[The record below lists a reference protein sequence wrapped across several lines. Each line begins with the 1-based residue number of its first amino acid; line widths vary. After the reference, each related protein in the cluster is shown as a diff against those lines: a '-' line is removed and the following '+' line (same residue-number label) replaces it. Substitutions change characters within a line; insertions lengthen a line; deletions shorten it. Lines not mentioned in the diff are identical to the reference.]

1 MNIAFT
7 YNVRHFDPLK
17 NRQKAEEEAE
27 FDSPKTI
34 RDIKNSLESLGHKV
48 FLVEANKKAYLK
60 FKKLKPKIDL
70 VFNYAE
76 GIYGKDREAQ
86 IPAMLE
92 MLEIPYTGD
101 SPLSYA
107 IGLNKVKTKEI
118 LAYHGILTPK
128 WQVFKTGKEK
138 ISKKLKFP
146 LLVKPQAEGSSKGIF
161 SRNLVKNERE
171 LRKIVR
177 EEIKKYKQ
185 PALVEKFLQG
195 REFTVAVLGTPPRVL
210 PIIEVKFDELP
221 KGMPK
226 FDHYEA
232 KWIYDNP
239 KFKADPLVCPAK
251 ISKKLEKKIKESVLK
266 AFEIL
271 EMADW
276 ARFDIRLDKKG
287 RPNILEVNCP
297 AGIIP
302 DPKENSRF
310 PRAGRAAGLNFQQLL
325 RAVIDS
331 ALKRYKIKLKIQ
343 KL

>member
-17 NRQKAEEEAE
+17 NWQKAEEEAD
-27 FDSPKTI
+27 FDSPDTI
-34 RDIKNSLESLGHKV
+34 REIKKVLAGLGHHV
-48 FLVEANKKAYLK
+48 FLVEADSSAYGK
-60 FKKLKPKIDL
+60 FQKLKSKLDL

-76 GIYGKDREAQ
+76 GIRGQDREAQ

-92 MLEIPYTGD
+92 MLQIPYTGG

-107 IGLNKVKTKEI
+107 LGLNKVKTKEI
-118 LAYHGILTPK
+118 LSYYQIPTPK
-128 WQVFKTGKEK
+128 WQVFKTGREI
-138 ISKKLKFP
+138 ISKALKFP
-146 LLVKPQAEGSSKGIF
+146 LIVKPQGEGSSKGI
-161 SRNLVKNERE
+161 SAKNLVHNKKQ
-171 LRKIVR
+171 LQLVVKK
-177 EEIKKYKQ
+177 EIAKYNQ
-185 PALVEKFLQG
+185 PALVEEFLDG
-195 REFTVAVLGTPPRVL
+195 REFTVAVLGHPAKTL

-239 KFKADPLVCPAK
+239 KFKADPLICPAK

-276 ARFDIRLDKKG
+276 ARFDIRLDKYG
-287 RPNILEVNCP
+287 QPNILEANCP
-297 AGIIP
+297 PGIIP

-310 PRAGRAAGLNFQQLL
+310 PRAAKVAGLNFPKLL
-325 RAVIDS
+325 QTVITS
-331 ALKRYKIKLKIQ
+331 AAKRYNIKKIL
-343 KL
+343 

>member
-27 FDSPKTI
+27 FDSPKMI
-34 RDIKNSLESLGHKV
+34 REIKKVLASLGHHI
-48 FLVEANKKAYLK
+48 FLVEANESAYSK
-60 FKKLKPKIDL
+60 FQKLKPKLDL

-76 GIYGKDREAQ
+76 GTHGQDREAQ
-86 IPAMLE
+86 IPATLE
-92 MLEIPYTGD
+92 MLQIPYTGG

-107 IGLNKVKTKEI
+107 LGLNKVKTKEI
-118 LAYHGILTPK
+118 LTYYQVPTPK
-128 WQVFKTGKEK
+128 WQVFKTGREK

-146 LLVKPQAEGSSKGIF
+146 LIVKPQGEGSSKGI
-161 SRNLVKNERE
+161 SAKNLVHNKKQ
-171 LRKIVR
+171 LRLMVKK
-177 EEIKKYKQ
+177 EIAKYRQ
-185 PALVEKFLQG
+185 PALVEEFLDG
-195 REFTVAVLGTPPRVL
+195 REFTVAALGHPPKIL
-210 PIIEVKFDELP
+210 PIIEIKFDELP

-251 ISKKLEKKIKESVLK
+251 ISKKLEKKIKELVLR
-266 AFEIL
+266 AFEVL

-276 ARFDIRLDKKG
+276 ARFDVRLDKYG
-287 RPNILEVNCP
+287 QPNILEANCP
-297 AGIIP
+297 PGIIP

-310 PRAGRAAGLNFQQLL
+310 PRAGRAAGLNFQKLL
-325 RAVIDS
+325 GAVIDS
-331 ALKRYKIKLKIQ
+331 ALKRYKIKGQ
-343 KL
+343 AQ